1 MSVTGKNIR
10 HMKHETGHTDIFK
23 VKVNDLQRSF
33 RFSNIRKDD
42 QWKVNLIK
50 ELTDVKQGSI
60 CLENDENLLSK
71 QDIEEII
78 IIMCPPV
85 NKLFFDILTL

>member
-1 MSVTGKNIR
+1 M
-10 HMKHETGHTDIFK
+10 
-23 VKVNDLQRSF
+23 KVNDLQRSF

-60 CLENDENLLSK
+60 CLDNDENGDLLSK
-71 QDIEEII
+71 QEIEEII
-78 IIMCPPV
+78 IIMCSPV